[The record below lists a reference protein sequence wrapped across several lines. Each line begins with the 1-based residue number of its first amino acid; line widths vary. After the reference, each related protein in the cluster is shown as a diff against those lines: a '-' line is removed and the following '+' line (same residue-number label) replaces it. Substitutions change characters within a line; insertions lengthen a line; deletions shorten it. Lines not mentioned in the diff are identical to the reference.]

1 MRLRYRYTGSDAGA
15 VIGFV
20 RHLSGAVDS
29 SYPQRTEPLNGES
42 LKTTAKGL
50 PRNDKCCFAAA
61 PLSWTG
67 GRQMGRGGLEKQ
79 YMDEIYKEKDAD
91 KGNGDAK
98 LLFFLLHALTQKLF
112 AFLI

>member
-1 MRLRYRYTGSDAGA
+1 
-15 VIGFV
+15 
-20 RHLSGAVDS
+20 
-29 SYPQRTEPLNGES
+29 
-42 LKTTAKGL
+42 
-50 PRNDKCCFAAA
+50 
-61 PLSWTG
+61 
-67 GRQMGRGGLEKQ
+67 MGRGGLEKQ